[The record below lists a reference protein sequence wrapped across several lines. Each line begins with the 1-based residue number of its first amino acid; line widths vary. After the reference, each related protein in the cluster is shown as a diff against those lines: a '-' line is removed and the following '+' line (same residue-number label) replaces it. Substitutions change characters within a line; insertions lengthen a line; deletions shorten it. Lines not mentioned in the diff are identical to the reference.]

1 MHLDESY
8 LMPII
13 ILSDF
18 QFLLCQILVE
28 REKNL
33 GMLKTIIIS
42 TESILRKQLMQ
53 ILISQFENP
62 LIAQLYE

>member
-18 QFLLCQILVE
+18 QFLLCQIFVE

-53 ILISQFENP
+53 ILISQFEIPSN
-62 LIAQLYE
+62 

>member
-53 ILISQFENP
+53 ILISQFEIPSN
-62 LIAQLYE
+62 

>member
-1 MHLDESY
+1 MHFDDSY
-8 LMPII
+8 LMPLI

-53 ILISQFENP
+53 ILISQFEIPSN
-62 LIAQLYE
+62 